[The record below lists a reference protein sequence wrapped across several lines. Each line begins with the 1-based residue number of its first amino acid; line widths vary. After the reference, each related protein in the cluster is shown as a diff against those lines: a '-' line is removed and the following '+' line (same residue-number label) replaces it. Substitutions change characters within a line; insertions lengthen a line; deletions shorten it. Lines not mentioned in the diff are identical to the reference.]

1 MRGSELLTD
10 QLLTDQL
17 LTLTCILLQPPCRWV
32 MQILLPVGVG
42 GREGEDASNEADSTH
57 GIVILHRSQHPVLC
71 MVLYSQANQ
80 HTHTQTHNTQVY
92 VFSLASE
99 RVGGQLGLMLCQGV
113 SPSAYAVGTYI
124 WCVSML
130 PPLRDR
136 VRAYS
141 ITHTLCVT
149 HTHTHIHMH
158 THTCACR
165 PHPHA
170 SCSTLKTY

>member
-1 MRGSELLTD
+1 MRQTRLTARMA
-10 QLLTDQL
+10 LSYYT
-17 LTLTCILLQPPCRWV
+17 
-32 MQILLPVGVG
+32 GVNT
-42 GREGEDASNEADSTH
+42 RFCAWCFTARPTNT
-57 GIVILHRSQHPVLC
+57 
-71 MVLYSQANQ
+71 

-113 SPSAYAVGTYI
+113 SPSAYAIGTYI

-130 PPLRDR
+130 PPLRYR
-136 VRAYS
+136 VRAFS

-158 THTCACR
+158 THMCLQAPPSR
-165 PHPHA
+165 LVLHPQNLLNA
-170 SCSTLKTY
+170 APPYDTP